1 MERIIQVIGS
11 VEKAGVESIVCNYYK
26 HIDRNKFQ
34 FDFIVHDDSTFEL
47 SEEILKLGCKVYS
60 VPHYR
65 KLFSYI
71 KTLTKIFTEGKYRIV
86 HSHMST
92 ISVFSLFAAKKAKVP
107 IRIAHSHGAGGQ
119 NKDEFIKNILRRLL
133 CLFSKIY
140 PTHLFACSEYA
151 GRWMFGNKAYKQGK
165 ITIIH
170 NAIDHTKFLYNEE
183 IREKVRAKLGIT
195 DKFVVGHVGR
205 FMPQKNHGFLIEIF
219 YELHKME
226 KDSVLLLVGE
236 GKTRAYF
243 EEKVKK
249 LNLQD
254 CVFFLGGRT
263 DVNELYQ
270 AMDVFLLPS
279 LYEGLP
285 VVLVETQFAGLPAII
300 SDDVNEEARFSDKI
314 DFLSLDENPE
324 TWAKAALCKRVRD
337 RSTTNFLG
345 SGNKYHV
352 ETSAGDLADIYEK
365 LIQEIEG

>member
-34 FDFIVHDDSTFEL
+34 FDFVVHDDSTFEL

-71 KTLTKIFTEGKYRIV
+71 KTLTRIFKEGKYNIV

-92 ISVFSLFAAKKAKVP
+92 ISVFSLYAARKAKVP
-107 IRIAHSHGAGGQ
+107 VRIAHSHGAGGQ
-119 NKDEFIKNILRRLL
+119 NKDEFLKNILRRLL

-151 GRWMFGNKAYKQGK
+151 GRWMFGNKAFEKGL

-170 NAIDHTKFLYNEE
+170 NAIDHNKFLYNDEV
-183 IREKVRAKLGIT
+183 RKKVRANLGLA
-195 DKFVVGHVGR
+195 DNFVVGHVGR
-205 FMPQKNHGFLIEIF
+205 FMPQKNHGFLIDIF
-219 YELHKME
+219 CELHKIE
-226 KDSVLLLVGE
+226 KDSVLLLVGD

-254 CVFFLGGRT
+254 CVFFLGGRS

-300 SDDVNEEARFSDKI
+300 SDDVNEEAKFSDKV
-314 DFLSLDENPE
+314 DFLSLDEKPE
-324 TWAKAALCKRVRD
+324 VWAKVALSKRGNERN
-337 RSTTNFLG
+337 TTNDL
-345 SGNKYHV
+345 SLMNKYRV
-352 ETSAGDLADIYEK
+352 ETSVGDLAAIYEK
-365 LIQEIEG
+365 LIQEIEV